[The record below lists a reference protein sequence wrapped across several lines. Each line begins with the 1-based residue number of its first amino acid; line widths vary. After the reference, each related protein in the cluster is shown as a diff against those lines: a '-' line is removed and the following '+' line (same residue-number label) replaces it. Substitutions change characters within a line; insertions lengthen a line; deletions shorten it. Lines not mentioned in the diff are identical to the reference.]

1 MCFTA
6 KTRLMLK
13 TVVLLGFVGTV
24 MLLWAATGSTVA
36 AQDPRPTLTP
46 SPEPTPTQPV
56 PTPAPTA
63 QTQAAPGYTSPNLRG
78 RVINVVT
85 GEAVGNVVVVFTT
98 GDVSVEV
105 MTDENG
111 EYAFDLGTANGVLNV
126 VPSQQS
132 GLKPLTPDVAVRSIV
147 GVEIVVNLGVSP
159 NGRGAPPLLPTVTV
173 SADRVGV
180 GENITVTVM
189 VKNTLPYAISGAM
202 VTDQLP
208 DSLVPVGIRAS
219 TGNPYFSAN
228 LAVVELGRLDAGSG
242 ALVEIVA
249 QVTSNRAVA
258 SVLQGKVSF
267 FFREDLAAQAQA
279 LRSSTSTTPTVLPVT
294 GMALPLLALAVLAV
308 VVIAGW
314 LRRRTGHS
322 SPAN

>member
-1 MCFTA
+1 MYFTA
-6 KTRLMLK
+6 KTRSMLK
-13 TVVLLGFVGTV
+13 TVVLLGFVGTTL
-24 MLLWAATGSTVA
+24 LLWVAIGNTVA
-36 AQDPRPTLTP
+36 AQAPRPTLTP

-63 QTQAAPGYTSPNLRG
+63 QTQTATADTGPNLRG
-78 RVINVVT
+78 RVINVAT
-85 GEAVGNVVVVFTT
+85 GEAVSDVVVVFTT

-105 MTDENG
+105 VTDENG

-126 VPSQQS
+126 VPPQQS

-147 GVEIVVNLGVSP
+147 GVETVVNLGVSL
-159 NGRGAPPLLPTVTV
+159 NGRVAPPLLPTVTV
-173 SADRVGV
+173 SPASVGV

-202 VTDQLP
+202 ITDQLP
-208 DSLVPVGIRAS
+208 DGLVPVGVRAS
-219 TGNPYFSAN
+219 TGNAYFSAN

-242 ALVEIVA
+242 ALFEIVA
-249 QVTSNRAVA
+249 QVTNSRAVA
-258 SVLQGKVSF
+258 AVLQSKVSF
-267 FFREDLAAQAQA
+267 FFREDVAAQAQA
-279 LRSSTSTTPTVLPVT
+279 LGSSTGATPTVLPVT
-294 GMALPLLALAVLAV
+294 GMGLPLLALAVLAA

-322 SPAN
+322 LLAN